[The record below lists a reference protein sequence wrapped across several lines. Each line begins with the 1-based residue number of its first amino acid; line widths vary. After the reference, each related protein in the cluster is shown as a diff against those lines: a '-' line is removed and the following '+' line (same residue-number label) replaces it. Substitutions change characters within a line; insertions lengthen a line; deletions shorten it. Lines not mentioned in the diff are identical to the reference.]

1 MVRYAIAVDDVYIS
15 ACYKPVGSGVR
26 FTESYED
33 ACSFATIEKACS
45 VAKDLIHNAGIQ
57 CSVIEVAH

>member
-1 MVRYAIAVDDVYIS
+1 MIRYAIQVDDIYLAAAYEPI
-15 ACYKPVGSGVR
+15 GSGLK
-26 FTESYED
+26 FTENHED
-33 ACSFATIEKACS
+33 ACSYVTIEKACS